1 MNVNYSEGDHP
12 YLPLIVAVVT
22 ETSMRHG
29 KRWPDPVLNRSIKRR
44 RSEIQAL
51 AGSTASFLVAG
62 VTVGDETLI
71 VRADEITAALTA
83 LNDEP
88 KAGMRLDARIE
99 LDAMT
104 PAKFV
109 SIPEY
114 Q

>member
-1 MNVNYSEGDHP
+1 MTGNQNVDEAWKA
-12 YLPLIVAVVT
+12 LA
-22 ETSMRHG
+22 
-29 KRWPDPVLNRSIKRR
+29 DPVLNQSIKRR

-51 AGSTASFLVAG
+51 AGSTALILVAR

-83 LNDEP
+83 LNGEP
-88 KAGMRLDARIE
+88 KAGMRLNARIE
-99 LDAMT
+99 FDAMT
-104 PAKFV
+104 PAEFA